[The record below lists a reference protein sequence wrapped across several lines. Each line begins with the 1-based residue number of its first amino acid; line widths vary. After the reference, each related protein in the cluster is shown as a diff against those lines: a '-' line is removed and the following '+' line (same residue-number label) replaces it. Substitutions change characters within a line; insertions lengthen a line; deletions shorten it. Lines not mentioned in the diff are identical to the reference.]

1 MASIIQNIFIFLVL
15 IGIGVFGYFVYMQNQ
30 KAGLDTQRPD
40 AGQIAIKAND
50 FLRQLEDLKT
60 VTLDTDVLQDARF
73 SSLVDFSTP
82 IQIEPTGV
90 RSNPFSDN

>member
-1 MASIIQNIFIFLVL
+1 MASIFQNILIFLVL

-30 KAGLDTQRPD
+30 QSGLNTQRPD
-40 AGQIAIKAND
+40 ANEIAIKAND
-50 FLRQLEDLKT
+50 FLKQLDELKS
-60 VTLDTDVLQDARF
+60 VSLDTDVLQDARF

-90 RSNPFSDN
+90 RGNPFSDN